1 MRAEQSKP
9 MDELFNIVSQMKTE
23 TALTVIAKAL
33 KRLLSDLDSKSRE
46 RYLMNLIEQSKGD
59 KVTGMVHL

>member
-23 TALTVIAKAL
+23 TALTEIAKAL

>member
-23 TALTVIAKAL
+23 TALTEIAKAL

-59 KVTGMVHL
+59 KITGMVHL